1 MSDPPAANPYLGPP
15 PAAPRS
21 GHIYAFW
28 CFVAT
33 VNALYGCAWVCSHH
47 VRSNRHDTFVSQDF
61 LMDWSLLEPH
71 ARYPILRRELVYK
84 SHVSVR
90 PQVSIT
96 LMALTVSQCY
106 YFAIVRSRN
115 RPDHGS
121 NDKSSSQVFNV
132 FVRFFWLR
140 YIFVNKAHTTQDMF
154 ISALLE
160 VLRRVQWNICTS
172 FASPFFSLVVVTWA
186 PDRLESSHIKNIE
199 QHHVIREVRLPYS
212 VGAQSNNK
220 ARVTPARWRQQAT
233 P

>member
-1 MSDPPAANPYLGPP
+1 
-15 PAAPRS
+15 
-21 GHIYAFW
+21 
-28 CFVAT
+28 
-33 VNALYGCAWVCSHH
+33 
-47 VRSNRHDTFVSQDF
+47 
-61 LMDWSLLEPH
+61 MDWSLLEPH

-121 NDKSSSQVFNV
+121 NDNSSSQVFNV

-172 FASPFFSLVVVTWA
+172 FASSSFFSRGRDLGSRSTRVQSYQEHRAASRYT
-186 PDRLESSHIKNIE
+186 R
-199 QHHVIREVRLPYS
+199 
-212 VGAQSNNK
+212 GAIAVQ
-220 ARVTPARWRQQAT
+220 RWRAIQQQGARHT
-233 P
+233 GAVEAAGDPLRRKSFARSAQ